1 VTCDAEQLGTRV
13 IFPGHALAVQIH
25 STRESTPP
33 DQLRTDAGVVVPDG
47 IELPAPLTEQR
58 LPAAAYACTVHVG
71 PYERLGDTWHRLMGE
86 WIPSHG
92 RRVDGLGYERY
103 LNMPGSVPR
112 EELRTEICVPVVE
125 E

>member
-1 VTCDAEQLGTRV
+1 MVAIYHDD
-13 IFPGHALAVQIH
+13 P
-25 STRESTPP
+25 ESTPP
-33 DQLRTDAGVVVPDG
+33 DQLRSDAGVVVPDG

-58 LPAAAYACTVHVG
+58 LPAGTYACTVHVG
-71 PYERLGDTWHRLMGE
+71 PYERLGDTWQRLTGE

-103 LNMPGSVPR
+103 LNMPGSVKK

-125 E
+125 A